1 MKRRTLTIL
10 LTMAMTV
17 AMLAS
22 LTPAATPVTSSW
34 TATAGTGGVTTKTF
48 VKLSAARKIVAATA
62 VTDKAIGICEQTAV
76 ANAITK
82 YAPMGTR
89 TVVTSGEAI
98 VVGDLLTTGT
108 GGKAFVLDTDDASTQ
123 RYAALALTA
132 ASGADED
139 VTVILVGGV
148 VEQHNNLPGI
158 TVETVTADHLTTPY
172 FSTAAGKTNTGYFEV
187 NGKTSGS
194 IRVTCADATAYD
206 VKFAVL
212 AQTTSDANYLFPD
225 LGGSDDTATFIALTQ
240 TLTNKTI
247 DGDDNTVQ
255 DFAPAA
261 VKILTNDTAPGIP
274 FIQHVVVTAAGSTD
288 YAIPAGKKLRVLDVH
303 AYKAS
308 TAGGASDTVQ
318 VLSTANAITDAIS
331 LNVSDNVRV
340 IASTLDDAYS
350 DIAAAGILRVTGVQG
365 TTDCQARVS
374 ILCVWV
380 TP

>member
-22 LTPAATPVTSSW
+22 LTPAATPMNG
-34 TATAGTGGVTTKTF
+34 AQRAKAGTGGVTIRTF
-48 VKLSAARKIVAATA
+48 VKLSAADTIVAATA
-62 VTDKAIGICEQTAV
+62 VTDKVIGICEQTAV
-76 ANAITK
+76 VNAITK

-123 RYAALALTA
+123 RYAAVALTA
-132 ASGADED
+132 AGSADVN
-139 VTVILVGGV
+139 VTVLLQAGV
-148 VEQHNNLPGI
+148 VEQPNDRADM
-158 TVETVTADHLTTPY
+158 TADTVTADDATTPY
-172 FSTAAGKTNTGYFEV
+172 VSTATGKTNTGYLEV
-187 NGKTSGS
+187 KGKTSGS
-194 IRVTCADATAYD
+194 IRVTCADATAFD
-206 VKFAVL
+206 VKFAIP

-255 DFAPAA
+255 DIAPAA
-261 VKILTNDTAPGIP
+261 LKILTNDTAPGIP
-274 FIQHVVVTAAGSTD
+274 FVQHVVVTGAGSTD
-288 YAIPAGKKLRVLDVH
+288 YTIPSGKKLRVLDVH

-331 LNVSDNVRV
+331 LNVSDKVRV